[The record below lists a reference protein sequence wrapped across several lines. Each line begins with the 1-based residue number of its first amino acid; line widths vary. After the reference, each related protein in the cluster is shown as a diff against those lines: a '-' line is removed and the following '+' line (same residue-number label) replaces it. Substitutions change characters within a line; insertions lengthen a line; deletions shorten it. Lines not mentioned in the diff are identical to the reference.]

1 MWKLNKIKQQKKNS
15 PREGTENRDS
25 FAYTGVP

>member
-1 MWKLNKIKQQKKNS
+1 MGENKQKKNS

-25 FAYTGVP
+25 FAYTGVPWKH